1 MISGVSTASMGN
13 EASSYHQASLLAE
26 CSVDETPIVTAA
38 HWTLHH
44 AQRRDAAADPAQLS
58 VYVAREGGHG
68 HKGGPSHL
76 DLLEKVRSSGGA
88 IYRYSLYGAL

>member
-1 MISGVSTASMGN
+1 MISGVSTTTMGN
-13 EASSYHQASLLAE
+13 EASSHHQASLLAE

-58 VYVAREGGHG
+58 VYVAREGGGHG
-68 HKGGPSHL
+68 PKGGGPSHL
-76 DLLEKVRSSGGA
+76 DLLEKVRRGHL
-88 IYRYSLYGAL
+88 YRNAAKP

>member
-1 MISGVSTASMGN
+1 MISGVSTTAMGN
-13 EASSYHQASLLAE
+13 EASSHHHQASLLAE

-58 VYVAREGGHG
+58 VYVAREGGGHG
-68 HKGGPSHL
+68 PKGGGPSHL
-76 DLLEKVRSSGGA
+76 DLLEKVRRRGQLS
-88 IYRYSLYGAL
+88 R